1 MLSSN
6 KMTFSLTSLA
16 VLLAFGFAFAPV
28 AMAGLDTE
36 PEPTLN
42 TTDVSA
48 APGPQVEVFEEI
60 GADSRPTGA
69 AEQVPIVVVEDDGD
83 VATAAAEIDTQA
95 EIDTL
100 TATNKLAG
108 DDGGIEFFIRLKTGM
123 AALDSQRCE
132 PKRIL
137 VLIHATD

>member
-28 AMAGLDTE
+28 AMAGVDTE

-60 GADSRPTGA
+60 GVGEELIPPIATG
-69 AEQVPIVVVEDDGD
+69 EQ
-83 VATAAAEIDTQA
+83 AAAAIDTQGR
-95 EIDTL
+95 D
-100 TATNKLAG
+100 
-108 DDGGIEFFIRLKTGM
+108 
-123 AALDSQRCE
+123 
-132 PKRIL
+132 
-137 VLIHATD
+137 